1 MPLLWISAAFIAGAA
16 VPFFQP
22 VNKPEISVICGIL
35 FLAGLF
41 EKRLF
46 KNLSAYTRLRKKL
59 PIPVCLF
66 IASFLGGIVRGE
78 AGRPVFQ
85 SDNLAYYNG
94 RGEVTILAEASQP
107 VENHDKST
115 LLTVSSRLMKVGDA
129 PAVVTGEAVI
139 LLPAGSVYEYGDL
152 LEVSGIPES
161 PPEREDFSYRQ
172 YLENRGVYTYMAY
185 PRIIVVGKNSGS
197 PILAVIY
204 KIRDHVAQ
212 TVKQIMPQPEAAF
225 LSGILVGRDEDIS
238 DNLKKAFQSTGTSH
252 LVAISGF
259 NITIVAGLILALAGR
274 LLPKRWSVWA
284 AIVIL
289 TIYTV
294 MAGASPSVVRA
305 AIMGALAMIG
315 HSIGRNRTAVN
326 SLGLAA
332 LIMVLVNPL
341 ILRDIGFQL
350 SVAATAGILLIG
362 APLNDWFV
370 ARKTSDDN
378 PAEVNTFWRNVGDSV
393 VITLAAQITT
403 VPFLLFHFHRYPLIG
418 LLVNPFVLPVQPAAM
433 ILGGVAAIAGM
444 IWLPLGKLIGYIAWI
459 PLAYTTKMVEV
470 FSSLRG
476 LGLINIK
483 LDLWQTLVFISVIVL
498 AVLLRSI
505 WLTRGRTIA
514 LIIVASVPVVSLFFL
529 LNAFFMHPDGRL
541 HIQIFRQGNDL
552 SSFILSP
559 GGQRIL
565 VTNRPGDKDLISF
578 VDRRLPVFHKNL
590 DAVIIPNATS
600 SSAIFIG
607 DGLARFS
614 PGWLLVN
621 RQAGGTKVQSRLD
634 TGLNETDLVITQ
646 LETGQRFDLGRGAI
660 LEIKSTNNKGSI
672 LRVIW
677 GGQIVE
683 MCFGD
688 SQNYALADAGGNKET
703 RVLVLD
709 HPENNR
715 ITDKA
720 SIILM
725 VKDLPT
731 EDEKTVVVADGA
743 WLDIRSDGARIDLS
757 GEAR

>member
-22 VNKPEISVICGIL
+22 FNKPEIYVICAIL
-35 FLAGLF
+35 FLVGLF

-238 DNLKKAFQSTGTSH
+238 DDLKKAFQSTGTSH

-259 NITIVAGLILALAGR
+259 NITIGAGLILALAGR

-326 SLGLAA
+326 SLGLAV

-378 PAEVNTFWRNVGDSV
+378 PAEVNTFWRTVGDSV

-433 ILGGVAAIAGM
+433 ILGG
-444 IWLPLGKLIGYIAWI
+444 
-459 PLAYTTKMVEV
+459 
-470 FSSLRG
+470 
-476 LGLINIK
+476 
-483 LDLWQTLVFISVIVL
+483 
-498 AVLLRSI
+498 
-505 WLTRGRTIA
+505 
-514 LIIVASVPVVSLFFL
+514 
-529 LNAFFMHPDGRL
+529 
-541 HIQIFRQGNDL
+541 
-552 SSFILSP
+552 
-559 GGQRIL
+559 
-565 VTNRPGDKDLISF
+565 
-578 VDRRLPVFHKNL
+578 
-590 DAVIIPNATS
+590 
-600 SSAIFIG
+600 
-607 DGLARFS
+607 
-614 PGWLLVN
+614 
-621 RQAGGTKVQSRLD
+621 
-634 TGLNETDLVITQ
+634 
-646 LETGQRFDLGRGAI
+646 
-660 LEIKSTNNKGSI
+660 
-672 LRVIW
+672 
-677 GGQIVE
+677 
-683 MCFGD
+683 
-688 SQNYALADAGGNKET
+688 
-703 RVLVLD
+703 
-709 HPENNR
+709 
-715 ITDKA
+715 
-720 SIILM
+720 
-725 VKDLPT
+725 
-731 EDEKTVVVADGA
+731 
-743 WLDIRSDGARIDLS
+743 
-757 GEAR
+757 